1 MTIDRNK
8 EIVRRVYDELLNQE
22 NKAVIA
28 EIYAANVAIHDA
40 LLGEMQ
46 GADAFRQLLAV
57 FDTAFPGHRVT
68 VDNITAEGDYV
79 YVLHTHLAT
88 HTGPFMHLAPT
99 GKRVVVGG
107 VEIFRM
113 RDGKI
118 VEFWRKDDDAGLLMQ
133 LGILPMP
140 AAAVP
145 A

>member
-1 MTIDRNK
+1 MTIDHNK
-8 EIVRRVYDELLNQE
+8 QIVRRVYDELLNQE
-22 NKAVIA
+22 NKAVID
-28 EIYAANVAIHDA
+28 EIYAPDVAIHDA

-46 GADAFRQLLAV
+46 SAAAFRQMLAV

-68 VDNITAEGDYV
+68 VENMSAEGDYV

-99 GKRVVVGG
+99 GRRVVVGG
-107 VEIFRM
+107 VEIFRV

-118 VEFWRKDDDAGLLMQ
+118 VEFWRKDDDASLLMQ